1 MITNYSDLKSEIANW
16 IHRDDLETNIPVFIQ
31 LAESKIAK
39 NIKSRYLETVYSST
53 LTGSSDTFTIP
64 FDYSSIKSIVVE
76 SNPVSPLELIP
87 DHTLQQYNQTSA
99 SGVPQFYSITG
110 SDIYFSPVPDS
121 NYGITITYNADLIP
135 LSSINNVNWVLTRY
149 PYLYLYG
156 ALIEASIYTNDPDQ
170 VQFYQAK
177 FDDAIKDIWENYN
190 DQSFSGSP
198 LRARSDYVI

>member
-1 MITNYSDLKSEIANW
+1 MITDYSTLKSEIANW
-16 IHRDDLETNIPVFIQ
+16 LHRDDLETNIPVFIQ

-39 NIKSRYLETVYSST
+39 NIKSKYLETSNILYAWGGNKYT
-53 LTGSSDTFTIP
+53 TIP

-76 SNPVSPLELIP
+76 SNPSSPLELVP
-87 DHTLQQYNQTSA
+87 DHILQQYNQNNAT
-99 SGVPQFYSITG
+99 GVPKFYSITG
-110 SDIYFSPVPDS
+110 SDLYYSPVPDN
-121 NYGITITYNADLIP
+121 NYNVTVTYSADLVP
-135 LSSINNVNWVLTRY
+135 LSSVNNVNWVLTRY

-190 DQSFSGSP
+190 DQNFSGSV
-198 LRARSDYVI
+198 LRARSDYVV

>member
-16 IHRDDLETNIPVFIQ
+16 LHRDDLETNIPIFIQ

-39 NIKSRYLETVYSST
+39 NIRSRYLETVST
-53 LTGSSDTFTIP
+53 HTITGGSETFTIP

-76 SNPVSPLELIP
+76 SNPRSPLEIVP
-87 DHTLQQYNQTSA
+87 DHILQQYNQNSTTS
-99 SGVPQFYSITG
+99 VPKFYTITG
-110 SDIYFSPVPDS
+110 SNIYFSPIPDS
-121 NYGITITYNADLIP
+121 NYTTTITYNSDLIP
-135 LSSINNVNWVLTRY
+135 LSSVNNINWVLTRY

-170 VQFYQAK
+170 VQFYQSK

-190 DQSFSGSP
+190 DQSFSGSV
-198 LRARSDYVI
+198 LRARSDYVV